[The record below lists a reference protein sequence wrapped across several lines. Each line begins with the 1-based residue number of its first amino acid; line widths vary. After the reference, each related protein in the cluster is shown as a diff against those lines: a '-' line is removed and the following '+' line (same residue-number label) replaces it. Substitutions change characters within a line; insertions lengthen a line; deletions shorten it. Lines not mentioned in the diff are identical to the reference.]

1 MGLKN
6 PVGNPQEPKERVHME
21 PKAYTIMTAHNFN
34 NSAV

>member
-21 PKAYTIMTAHNFN
+21 PKAYTIMTAQNFN